1 MTGVHHWP
9 ADYGVVD
16 AAQLQAHV
24 LDVIPTSRAGVDKGD
39 EGDERGDDGGK

>member
-1 MTGVHHWP
+1 MTGVRHWP

-24 LDVIPTSRAGVDKGD
+24 LDVIPTSHAVGEGD
-39 EGDERGDDGGK
+39 GGDERGDDGGK